1 MVNIVYVL
9 GFILTVMFL
18 TGIIKIE
25 AKMLNRRERKEK
37 GLLIINGKRI
47 L

>member
-9 GFILTVMFL
+9 GFILTAMFL

>member
-18 TGIIKIE
+18 MGIIKIE